1 MVKSWLYRDAD
12 TPIRLSPAGGSKPQR
27 PFTARV
33 RSCTKP
39 RMGPTMRTQPRQLTW
54 SSVNTPKK
62 NLRAQGLGDQPA
74 CAPSA
79 PPQGRQPQALG
90 QTHPSG
96 SHLLSTEDKPDLCQR
111 VTSHTSLHLNLT
123 TTHKTPLFPS
133 LLYFSPW
140 YLSLPDVL
148 FTSALP
154 STRTVPDAQ

>member
-33 RSCTKP
+33 HSCTKP

-123 TTHKTPLFPS
+123 TTHKEVGVNTCS
-133 LLYFSPW
+133 L
-140 YLSLPDVL
+140 
-148 FTSALP
+148 
-154 STRTVPDAQ
+154 